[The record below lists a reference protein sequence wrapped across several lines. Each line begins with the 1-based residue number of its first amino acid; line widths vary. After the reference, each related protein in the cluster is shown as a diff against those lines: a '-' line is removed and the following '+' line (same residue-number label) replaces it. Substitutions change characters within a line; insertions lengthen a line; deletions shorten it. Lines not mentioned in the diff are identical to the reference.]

1 MKKIIKLIKKAF
13 AYCKWIE
20 EEKIRIAIKNNSADG
35 LR

>member
-1 MKKIIKLIKKAF
+1 MKTIKRIWRFL
-13 AYCKWIE
+13 KWVQ